1 MKNDSFIEEIFDDE
15 DDAQCGKKQT
25 AQECSFSTT
34 NATTS
39 ATTSA
44 TASSAANAA
53 TSATTS
59 TTAFNS
65 ANATT
70 SATAS
75 AVNFTTSATSKSL
88 SLVAAS
94 GDELDEFDAASQAT
108 RWSAGAK
115 RDKTVPYPGK
125 SMNEA
130 RESGACLHDAANNYV
145 NHIKGENGTSEA
157 EFKKQID
164 ARTGATPGVASACKD
179 LDMDTVDKVS
189 KRLGIKMPGES

>member
-1 MKNDSFIEEIFDDE
+1 MKKDSFIEEIFDEE
-15 DDAQCGKKQT
+15 DDAQSGKKQT

-53 TSATTS
+53 TSDTTS
-59 TTAFNS
+59 TV
-65 ANATT
+65 NA
-70 SATAS
+70 
-75 AVNFTTSATSKSL
+75 TTSATSKSL
-88 SLVAAS
+88 SSVAAS
-94 GDELDEFDAASQAT
+94 DDELDEFDAASQAT

-145 NHIKGENGTSEA
+145 NHIKDENGTSEA

-164 ARTGATPGVASACKD
+164 ARTGATPGVASACRD

-189 KRLGIKMPGES
+189 KRLGIKKPGES